1 MAPPRSSWLIAGR
14 GCAAAGWVLWIAVQ
28 VVADDPFPPEIS
40 LSQYGLGD
48 AGWLFSLWVVL
59 LATGPLLL
67 LSFRPVPGPARWLS
81 GCVLIAA
88 GAVVGALVLLAAAG
102 LDSAGLG
109 PARSWALWQGTL
121 VVLEMLLV
129 TVYAIAVTTVEPAP
143 GRAGRV
149 PPVQSAIQ

>member
-1 MAPPRSSWLIAGR
+1 MSGHAMVHMAGAVIALVFLPLGIGFVLRHAARAWWL
-14 GCAAAGWVLWIAVQ
+14 
-28 VVADDPFPPEIS
+28 
-40 LSQYGLGD
+40 
-48 AGWLFSLWVVL
+48 
-59 LATGPLLL
+59 T
-67 LSFRPVPGPARWLS
+67 

-88 GAVVGALVLLAAAG
+88 AAVVGVLVLLAAAG

-121 VVLEMLLV
+121 VVIEMLLV
-129 TVYAIAVTTVEPAP
+129 TVYAIAVTTVEPSP